1 MTELYTAM
9 RVYFAKLAEVFKCPV
24 FALGASPPG
33 KWEGGRTKFLRDR
46 YGNPVFPLMEEDGSA
61 VSMESR
67 LEAANMCQRVLA
79 KMLENDVGGVIG
91 KHIRA
96 LDVAILFAVTITAGD
111 PLKETLL
118 CPGQGPMWKD
128 DGTAV
133 EGKPPNSNHRHF
145 VCQSYRPCELLLDGG
160 YDKTFATD
168 SVVSITR
175 QRGKDGQF
183 VPGDVV
189 IVKATGVEKVVADVH
204 QKSYWVVGLGG
215 RQLVLDNKVR
225 DAKRVV

>member
-1 MTELYTAM
+1 
-9 RVYFAKLAEVFKCPV
+9 
-24 FALGASPPG
+24 
-33 KWEGGRTKFLRDR
+33 
-46 YGNPVFPLMEEDGSA
+46 MEEDGSA

-79 KMLENDVGGVIG
+79 KMLENNVGGIIG
-91 KHIRA
+91 KRDTCPGWWALPTLLSYLTRYVKVSYSSFLSFGHINPHAFIWFARDDA
-96 LDVAILFAVTITAGD
+96 AAILFAVTIMAGD
-111 PLKETLL
+111 PLRETLL

-145 VCQSYRPCELLLDGG
+145 VRQCYRPCLFDAVGKVEFGGKGIKANLFDKCESQLDGG
-160 YDKTFATD
+160 YDETFATD
-168 SVVSITR
+168 LVVSVTR

-183 VPGDVV
+183 IPGDVV
-189 IVKATGVEKVVADVH
+189 IVKATGVEKVVAVVH

-215 RQLVLDNKVR
+215 
-225 DAKRVV
+225 